1 MSRIRTKFF
10 SRKGAKAQSAA
21 AVLKGLIVF
30 VSLMTFAGCAQQ
42 MGTQPHL
49 RPLEPSSVF
58 PNRQSARPLVAGTV
72 PTGYTRTN
80 RRLEPL
86 ISFDPNADEIPFPLT
101 ADVLQRG
108 RERYN
113 IYCSACH
120 GLTGEGNGMVVQR
133 GFSRPPSYF
142 DPRLRQAPLGHFYDV
157 IKNGYGAMASY
168 AVQVEPQD
176 RWAIAAYIR
185 TLQASR
191 SVPVAEVPQASR
203 AQLDAG
209 GAAK

>member
-1 MSRIRTKFF
+1 MLKIKTKF
-10 SRKGAKAQSAA
+10 
-21 AVLKGLIVF
+21 LLVF
-30 VSLMTFAGCAQQ
+30 VFLMTFAGCAQQ
-42 MGTQPHL
+42 MGKQPHL

-58 PNRQSARPLVAGTV
+58 PNQQSARPLVPGTV

-86 ISFDPNADEIPFPLT
+86 IIFDPNADEIPFPLT
-101 ADVLQRG
+101 SDVLTRG
-108 RERYN
+108 QERYN

-142 DPRLRQAPLGHFYDV
+142 DPRLRQVPLGHFYDV

-191 SVPVAEVPQASR
+191 SVPVADVPQEKR
-203 AQLDAG
+203 AQLETG
-209 GAAK
+209 GAAQ

>member
-1 MSRIRTKFF
+1 MSKIRSKNTSDLRCLLVAACGLMF
-10 SRKGAKAQSAA
+10 SA
-21 AVLKGLIVF
+21 
-30 VSLMTFAGCAQQ
+30 CAQQ
-42 MGTQPHL
+42 MGDQPHL

-58 PNRQSARPLVAGTV
+58 PNQQSARPLVAGTV

-101 ADVLQRG
+101 SDVLTRG
-108 RERYN
+108 QERYN

-191 SVPVAEVPQASR
+191 SVPVADVPQADR
-203 AQLDAG
+203 AQLESG
-209 GAAK
+209 GPAK

>member
-1 MSRIRTKFF
+1 MF
-10 SRKGAKAQSAA
+10 SA
-21 AVLKGLIVF
+21 
-30 VSLMTFAGCAQQ
+30 CAQQ
-42 MGTQPHL
+42 MGEQPHI
-49 RPLEPSSVF
+49 RPLEASSAF
-58 PNRQSARPLVAGTV
+58 PNQQSARPLVAGTV

-86 ISFDPNADEIPFPLT
+86 IRFDPNADTLPFALSSE
-101 ADVLQRG
+101 VLKRG

-120 GLTGEGNGMVVQR
+120 GLTGEGNGIVVQR

-142 DPRLRQAPLGHFYDV
+142 DSRLRQVPLGHFYDV

-191 SVPVAEVPQASR
+191 SVPVAEVPQEKQT
-203 AQLDAG
+203 QLDAG
-209 GAAK
+209 GTAK

>member
-1 MSRIRTKFF
+1 MKFLMLKIR
-10 SRKGAKAQSAA
+10 QS
-21 AVLKGLIVF
+21 VLARRPLLIVPCL
-30 VSLMTFAGCAQQ
+30 LMLSGCVQQ
-42 MGTQPHL
+42 MAEQPHI
-49 RPLEPSSVF
+49 RPLEPSAVF
-58 PNRQSARPLVAGTV
+58 PHRQSARPLVAGTV
-72 PTGYTRTN
+72 PTGYTRNN
-80 RRLEPL
+80 RRLEPF
-86 ISFDPNADEIPFPLT
+86 IHFDPNTDQLPFPLT
-101 ADVLQRG
+101 GAVLQRG
-108 RERYN
+108 RERYD
-113 IYCSACH
+113 IYCSVCH
-120 GLTGEGNGMVVQR
+120 GLTGEGDGMVVQR

-142 DPRLRQAPLGHFYDV
+142 DPRLRQVPLGHFYDV

-191 SVPVAEVPQASR
+191 SVPVAEVPREKR

>member
-1 MSRIRTKFF
+1 MSKINKRSTSDLRWVLVVACLLMF
-10 SRKGAKAQSAA
+10 SA
-21 AVLKGLIVF
+21 
-30 VSLMTFAGCAQQ
+30 CAQQ
-42 MGTQPHL
+42 MAEQPHI

-58 PNRQSARPLVAGTV
+58 PNQQSARPLVAGTV

-80 RRLEPL
+80 RLLE
-86 ISFDPNADEIPFPLT
+86 SSMNFDPNADELPFPLT
-101 ADVLQRG
+101 GDVLQRG

-142 DPRLRQAPLGHFYDV
+142 DPRLRQVPLGHFYDV

-176 RWAIAAYIR
+176 RWAVAAYIR

-191 SVPVAEVPQASR
+191 SVPVADVPLEKR
-203 AQLDAG
+203 AELEAG
-209 GAAK
+209 GTAK

>member
-1 MSRIRTKFF
+1 MSRIRGKSTSGWRLLLVVACVLMF
-10 SRKGAKAQSAA
+10 SA
-21 AVLKGLIVF
+21 
-30 VSLMTFAGCAQQ
+30 CAQQ
-42 MGTQPHL
+42 MGNQPHL
-49 RPLEPSSVF
+49 RPLEASSVF
-58 PNRQSARPLVAGTV
+58 PNQQSARPLVAGTV

-86 ISFDPNADEIPFPLT
+86 ISFDPNADELPFPVT
-101 ADVLQRG
+101 REVLERG

-142 DPRLRQAPLGHFYDV
+142 DPRLRQVPLGHFYDV

-191 SVPVAEVPQASR
+191 SVPVAEVAQDKR
-203 AQLDAG
+203 AQLETG
-209 GAAK
+209 VTAK